1 MNNIITMVINILKKI
16 AIICFIIQTLLYFV
30 VKQKYAELERKNA
43 KIENEIN
50 SIINEN
56 NLLKIKLTTIQNQN
70 RIRKLATEYASDFK
84 PFTPKQVIEK
94 QNI

>member
-1 MNNIITMVINILKKI
+1 MVISVLKKVTI
-16 AIICFIIQTLLYFV
+16 LCLIIQV
-30 VKQKYAELERKNA
+30 VFYLIIKQKYAELERKNT

-50 SIINEN
+50 NIINDN
-56 NLLKIKLTTIQNQN
+56 NLLKIKLTTVQNQN
-70 RIRKLATEYASDFK
+70 RIRKLALEYATEFK

>member
-1 MNNIITMVINILKKI
+1 MIIKI
-16 AIICFIIQTLLYFV
+16 VKRITIMCLIIQIGLYLFI
-30 VKQKYAELERKNA
+30 KQKYAELDRKNK

-50 SIINEN
+50 NIINDN
-56 NLLKIKLTTIQNQN
+56 NLLKIKLTTTQNQN
-70 RIRKLATEYASDFK
+70 RIRRLVAEYARDFK